1 MICYKRVAFLN
12 SEPTGPL
19 AFRLTVNS
27 ACQLSNKAVTMIEPL
42 RPAILALSLLLIG
55 LASRAAL
62 AADDSGFRSELV
74 FPYRAD
80 HNHAPG
86 LVECANG
93 DLIASWYRGSGERSS
108 DDVRVMGARLR
119 KGSHEW
125 SKDFLMADFPGF
137 PDCNT
142 CMMIDSQERL
152 WLFWPLILAN
162 SWESALTNFLVSR
175 DYLSEGAPKWEQSGI
190 IPLKPDDFKD
200 EVLKHLDR
208 AEKDL
213 PERLAKLPEAERGPR
228 ELRWKR
234 GIADMRAH
242 AGDKL
247 SQRLGWQPRCKP
259 TVLPPSERHAQGR
272 ILLPLYTDTFSLG
285 LMAISD
291 DRGRTWF
298 ASKPIF
304 AWGGI
309 QPTVLPRKDGTLIAY
324 LRDNGGSGHIKVS
337 ESKDDGMTWGPVTL
351 STLANPGAG
360 IDGVRLANGHFCLV
374 YNDLSRGRNS
384 LAVSISEDEGQTWK
398 HTRHL
403 ERHAAGSYHYPC
415 LIQGRDGTIHVIY
428 SYFRPKVRKNR
439 EGKSMKHA
447 AFDETWV
454 AKEESSSEIGGSN
467 P

>member
-1 MICYKRVAFLN
+1 MIQ
-12 SEPTGPL
+12 S
-19 AFRLTVNS
+19 
-27 ACQLSNKAVTMIEPL
+27 L
-42 RPAILALSLLLIG
+42 RPAVLGLSLLCLG
-55 LASRAAL
+55 LASPAGL
-62 AADDSGFRSELV
+62 AADEPGFRSELV
-74 FPYRAD
+74 FPYRPD

-93 DLIASWYRGSGERSS
+93 DLIASWYRGSGERSA
-108 DDVRVMGARLR
+108 DDVRVIGARLR
-119 KGSHEW
+119 NGSREW

-142 CMMIDSQERL
+142 CMMIDSEQRL

-162 SWESALTNFLVSR
+162 SWGSALTNFLVSR
-175 DYLSEGAPKWEQSGI
+175 DYLGDGAPKWDQSGI

-200 EVLKHLDR
+200 EVLKHLEQ
-208 AEKDL
+208 AEKEL
-213 PERLAKLPEAERGPR
+213 PERLAKLPEAQRGPR
-228 ELRWKR
+228 ELRWKS

-247 SQRLGWQPRCKP
+247 AQRLGWQPRCKP
-259 TVLPPSERHAQGR
+259 TVLPPSERHPQGR

-309 QPTVLPRKDGTLIAY
+309 QPSVLPRQDGTLVAY

-337 ESKDDGMTWGPVTL
+337 ESKDDGVTWGPVTL
-351 STLANPGAG
+351 SKLANPGAG

-403 ERHAAGSYHYPC
+403 ERHEAGSYHYPC
-415 LIQGRDGTIHVIY
+415 MIQAHDGTIHVIY
-428 SYFRPKVRKNR
+428 SYFRPKVRGSR
-439 EGKSMKHA
+439 EAKSMKHA
-447 AFDETWV
+447 AFDEAWI
-454 AKEESSSEIGGSN
+454 ANKESSGEIGGGN

>member
-1 MICYKRVAFLN
+1 M
-12 SEPTGPL
+12 S
-19 AFRLTVNS
+19 RLT
-27 ACQLSNKAVTMIEPL
+27 
-42 RPAILALSLLLIG
+42 
-55 LASRAAL
+55 RAAVL
-62 AADDSGFRSELV
+62 ILLGLGWQSAFAADELGFRSELI

-86 LVECANG
+86 LVECSNG

-108 DDVRVMGARLR
+108 DDVRVFGARLR

-125 SKDFLMADFPGF
+125 SKDFLMADYPGF

-142 CMMIDSQERL
+142 CMMIDSEDRL

-175 DYLSEGAPKWEQSGI
+175 DYLGDGAPKWEQNGI

-200 EVLKHLDR
+200 EVLRHLDQ
-208 AEKDL
+208 AEKEL
-213 PERLAKLPEAERGPR
+213 PERIAKLPEAQRGPR
-228 ELRWKR
+228 EVRWKR
-234 GIADMRAH
+234 GIADMRKH

-247 SQRLGWQPRCKP
+247 AQRLGWQPRCKP
-259 TVLPPSERHAQGR
+259 TVLPPSDRHPHGR
-272 ILLPLYTDTFSLG
+272 ILLPLYSDTFSLG

-309 QPTVLPRKDGTLIAY
+309 QPSVLPRQDGTLVAY

-351 STLANPGAG
+351 SELANPGAG

-374 YNDLSRGRNS
+374 YNDVSRGRNS
-384 LAVSISEDEGQTWK
+384 LAVSISDDEGRTWK
-398 HTRHL
+398 QTRHL
-403 ERHAAGSYHYPC
+403 ERHEAGSYHYPC
-415 LIQGRDGTIHVIY
+415 MIQGRDGTIHVIY
-428 SYFRPKVRKNR
+428 SYFRPKERGKR
-439 EGKSMKHA
+439 EAKSMKHA
-447 AFDETWV
+447 AFDEAWV
-454 AKEESSSEIGGSN
+454 SKGESSGEIGGGGDQ
-467 P
+467 

>member
-1 MICYKRVAFLN
+1 MTRPTRVAL
-12 SEPTGPL
+12 
-19 AFRLTVNS
+19 
-27 ACQLSNKAVTMIEPL
+27 
-42 RPAILALSLLLIG
+42 LALSLLCLCFG
-55 LASRAAL
+55 SLPAW
-62 AADDSGFRSELV
+62 AADEPGFRAELL

-86 LVECANG
+86 LVECSNG

-108 DDVRVMGARLR
+108 DDVRVCGARLR
-119 KGSHEW
+119 KGSREW

-142 CMMIDSQERL
+142 CMMIDSEDRL

-175 DYLSEGAPKWEQSGI
+175 DYLGDGAPKWDQNGI

-200 EVLKHLDR
+200 EVLHHLDQ
-208 AEKDL
+208 AEKNL
-213 PERLAKLPEAERGPR
+213 PDRIAKLPESQRPAR
-228 ELRWKR
+228 ELRWKQ
-234 GIADMRAH
+234 GIAEMRQH

-247 SQRLGWQPRCKP
+247 AQRLGWQPRCKP
-259 TVLPPSERHAQGR
+259 TVLPPSDRHPHGR
-272 ILLPLYTDTFSLG
+272 ILLPLYSDTFSLG

-309 QPTVLPRKDGTLIAY
+309 QPSVLPRQDGTLVAY

-337 ESKDDGMTWGPVTL
+337 ESKDDGMTWGPVIL
-351 STLANPGAG
+351 SELANPGAG

-384 LAVSISEDEGQTWK
+384 LAVSISEDEGRTWK
-398 HTRHL
+398 QTRHL
-403 ERHAAGSYHYPC
+403 EKHEAGSYHYPC
-415 LIQGRDGTIHVIY
+415 MIQGRDGTIHVIY
-428 SYFRPKVRKNR
+428 SYFRPKERGKR
-439 EGKSMKHA
+439 ESKSMKHA
-447 AFDETWV
+447 AFDEAWV
-454 AKEESSSEIGGSN
+454 SKNERSGEIGGGGDR
-467 P
+467 

>member
-1 MICYKRVAFLN
+1 MSN
-12 SEPTGPL
+12 
-19 AFRLTVNS
+19 LTR
-27 ACQLSNKAVTMIEPL
+27 AAVF
-42 RPAILALSLLLIG
+42 LLLCVG
-55 LASRAAL
+55 ARMGF
-62 AADDSGFRSELV
+62 AADETGFRAELV

-86 LVECANG
+86 LVECPNG
-93 DLIASWYRGSGERSS
+93 DLIASWYRGSGERSA
-108 DDVRVMGARLR
+108 DDVRVCGARLR
-119 KGSHEW
+119 KGSREW

-142 CMMIDSQERL
+142 CMMIDSEQRL

-175 DYLSEGAPKWEQSGI
+175 DYLGDGAPKWDQNGI

-200 EVLKHLDR
+200 EVLRHLDQ

-213 PERLAKLPEAERGPR
+213 PHRIAKLPEEQRAAR

-234 GIADMRAH
+234 GISEMRKH
-242 AGDKL
+242 AGEKL
-247 SQRLGWQPRCKP
+247 AQRLGWQPRCKP
-259 TVLPPSERHAQGR
+259 TVLPASERHPHGR
-272 ILLPLYTDTFSLG
+272 ILLPLYSDTFSLG

-298 ASKPIF
+298 ASRPIF

-309 QPTVLPRKDGTLIAY
+309 QPSVLPKQDGTLVAY

-337 ESKDDGMTWGPVTL
+337 ESKDDGVTWGPVTL
-351 STLANPGAG
+351 CELANPGAG

-384 LAVSISEDEGQTWK
+384 LAVSISEDEGRTWK
-398 HTRHL
+398 QTRHL
-403 ERHAAGSYHYPC
+403 EKHEAGSYHYPC
-415 LIQGRDGTIHVIY
+415 VIQGHDGTIHVIY
-428 SYFRPKVRKNR
+428 SYFRPKERGKR
-439 EGKSMKHA
+439 EAKSMKHA
-447 AFDETWV
+447 AFDEAWV
-454 AKEESSSEIGGSN
+454 SKGDSAGEISGGDDR
-467 P
+467 